1 MPTYGQYDVP
11 ESDIMVNLGVG
22 QPDNRL
28 LPLHLVKDAMK
39 KFIDEEHNPEVLQY
53 GDIPGYKRFR
63 IKVADWLS
71 KQCYQNIPDTLD
83 YERNFKFKVNEN
95 ELFITNGVTH
105 ALHLIMTAHMY
116 QEDTILV
123 EDPTY
128 FIMINIFKEFGLNV
142 LPINMEKDGID
153 IAMLDDTLNNIAY
166 NQEKIF
172 LYTIPIN
179 HNPTGITMCHQKR
192 IALAE
197 LCNKYDNFHIIADE
211 VYHFLSWED
220 QNEKLL
226 PLADYHPNI
235 ISISSFSKILA
246 PSLRLGWI
254 YQNTKFPNFNIQE
267 SLLLSIIN
275 CGLYD
280 STGGTGVISSYI
292 TEVLIDNGE
301 LNNYITECQKNLCKR
316 TKAIC
321 NGLVSL
327 KEKGLIEFEEPK
339 GGYFVWIKVNNVS
352 ADELLIESIK
362 NKVKFHPGWK
372 FTCTTNGFNDCIR
385 LSVSYYNEVDLK
397 IGVDRLSNTILN
409 FNKINIAVL
418 GANGKLGKLIVEE
431 IKKNDMFVFIDG
443 LNRDLDLSQL
453 NKKNNLIIDVS
464 SPEGTYQL
472 IERLIIHDKKIPLLI
487 GTTGEHNLERIM
499 NYSLNAPVALI
510 SNFSDGFPVINQ
522 FSNIINN
529 LSNEW
534 EFNMEETHHIN
545 KKDTPSGT
553 ALSWCNTLNRDCKIE
568 SIREGDVYG
577 KHKLILSSPNEEIVI
592 QHTSKNRNIFAQGC
606 IKYVNWIMEQKSGLY
621 DKIDFLKYKHPRI
634 RKYSATG
641 NILIIAEFIN
651 KQKWTSFVS
660 NEALKDKELD
670 GVIFL
675 ERNMNNITNEMN
687 TKWTYYN
694 RDGSQVPF
702 CGNGVRCIGKYLGE
716 NYKELTGNIIN
727 PSLLVS
733 NYKIKDDNIYF
744 NSPNP
749 TQSTSAELDKLKQVI
764 NEFEFINISDISIIS
779 IGVPHIVIDCNCDIF
794 ELDESVIKFVA
805 NHIHTS
811 FSTDYNINFVNVID
825 KTNFKIRTYERGV
838 NRETGSCGSG
848 CLASFHHLYTNT
860 DKVSNK
866 CFIHLIK
873 DGILNV
879 YVDES
884 DSTPKYHLGGIVN
897 KLN

>member
-11 ESDIMVNLGVG
+11 NSDTMVNLGVG
-22 QPDNRL
+22 QPDNRV
-28 LPLHLVKDAMK
+28 LPLNLVKDAMR
-39 KFIDEEHNPEVLQY
+39 KFIDEENNPEVLQY

-71 KQCYQNIPDTLD
+71 KQCYQDIPDTLD
-83 YERNFKFKVNEN
+83 YQRDFEFKVNED

-142 LPINMEKDGID
+142 MPINMENDGID
-153 IAMLDDTLNNIAY
+153 IAMLDDTLTNIACT
-166 NQEKIF
+166 QEKVF

-197 LCNKYDNFHIIADE
+197 LCNKYNNFYIIADE

-235 ISISSFSKILA
+235 TSIGSFSKILA

-254 YQNTKFPNFNIQE
+254 YQNIKFPTVDVQE

-301 LNNYITECQKNLCKR
+301 LNNYIKECQQNLCKR
-316 TKAIC
+316 TKVIC
-321 NGLVSL
+321 DGLVSL
-327 KEKGLIEFEEPK
+327 REKGLIEFKEPN
-339 GGYFVWIKVNNVS
+339 GGYFVWIKVNNIS
-352 ADELLIESIK
+352 ADDLLLESIK

-372 FTCTTNGFNDCIR
+372 FTCNSNEFNNCIR
-385 LSVSYYNEVDLK
+385 LSVSYYDEVDLK
-397 IGVDRLSNTILN
+397 IGVDRLTNTILN

-418 GANGKLGKLIVEE
+418 GANGRLGKLIVEE
-431 IKKNDMFVFIDG
+431 IKKNDMFVFVGGII
-443 LNRDLDLSQL
+443 RDMDLAHL
-453 NKKNNLIIDVS
+453 THKHNLIIDVS
-464 SPEGTYQL
+464 SPEGTHEL
-472 IERLIIHDKKIPLLI
+472 INKLNTCNLKIPLLI
-487 GTTGEHNLERIM
+487 GTTGDHTLQTIVD
-499 NYSLNAPVALI
+499 YATKAPVALI
-510 SNFSDGFPVINQ
+510 SNFSDGLAIINQ

-529 LSNEW
+529 LSDEW
-534 EFNMEETHHIN
+534 KFNMEETHHIN
-545 KKDTPSGT
+545 KKDAPSGT
-553 ALSWCNTLNRDCKIE
+553 ATSWCNTLNRDCLID
-568 SIREGDVYG
+568 SIREGDVFG
-577 KHKLILSSPNEEIVI
+577 KHKLILSSPNEDIVI
-592 QHTSKNRNIFAQGC
+592 QHTSKNRNIFAEGC
-606 IKYVNWIMEQKSGLY
+606 MKYVDWIMEQKSGLY
-621 DKIDFLKYKHPRI
+621 DKINFLKYKHPRI

-641 NILIIAEFIN
+641 NVLIIAEFIN
-651 KQKWTSFVS
+651 QQKWSNFVS
-660 NEALKDKELD
+660 NEALKDKDLD
-670 GVIFL
+670 GVIFI
-675 ERNMNNITNEMN
+675 ERFNNHLTKEMN

-716 NYKELTGNIIN
+716 NYKELTGSIVN

-733 NYKIKDDNIYF
+733 NYKIEDSNIYF
-744 NSPNP
+744 NSPIP
-749 TQSTSAELDKLKQVI
+749 VKTTGTELDKLRKVT
-764 NEFEFINISDISIIS
+764 NEFEFIDIHDISIVS
-779 IGVPHIVIDCNCDIF
+779 IGVPHIVIECNCNIF
-794 ELDESVIKFVA
+794 ELDESLINYVS
-805 NHIHTS
+805 NSIHTS
-811 FSTDYNINFVNVID
+811 FSSNYNINFVNVID
-825 KTNFKIRTYERGV
+825 DTNFRIRTYERGV
-838 NRETGSCGSG
+838 DRETGSCGSG
-848 CLASFHHLYTNT
+848 CLASFYHLYNT
-860 DKVSNK
+860 KKLLSN
-866 CFIHLIK
+866 CSIHLVK

-879 YVDES
+879 YVDTN
-884 DSTPKYHLGGIVN
+884 DTTPKYHLGGIVN